1 MKVFSRIYLAFLLLL
16 MYAPVV
22 ALIVFS
28 FTPSRIFGKWM
39 GFSLELYS
47 DLLSGSNPQIINAL
61 VTTILIMLAVVS
73 ISVVIGTTAAIGF
86 HYNRRRL
93 VRRSAYSMNTLS
105 IATPDIVAAVA
116 LFTFYIFAGVSRGAF
131 TVILSQSTVCVP
143 FVFMCVLPILQK
155 MDSEMYEASA
165 DLGASL
171 WMTLTRVILPQI
183 KSGIVSG
190 ALLSAV
196 LSLDDFAVTLFSRS
210 NDGFETLSTLIYT
223 DARRGTLTPEFRPLY
238 SIIIAVMLVL
248 LFFYQKRSKR

>member
-61 VTTILIMLAVVS
+61 VTTILIMLAVVA

-93 VRRSAYSMNTLS
+93 VRRSAYAVNTLS
-105 IATPDIVAAVA
+105 ISNPDIVAAVA
-116 LFTFYIFAGVSRGAF
+116 LFAFYISAGISRGAF

-155 MDSEMYEASA
+155 MDPETYEASA

-171 WMTLTRVILPQI
+171 GMTLTKVILPQI
-183 KSGIVSG
+183 RPGIVSG
-190 ALLSAV
+190 ALISAV

-238 SIIIAVMLVL
+238 SIIIVVMLVL
-248 LFFYQKRSKR
+248 YFLHKKNSKR